1 MCRVLA
7 VHQFEVLDVFLYNFL
22 LHLMVV
28 YCMHLVL
35 MCVGWFQLSFLSVT
49 PSITA
54 LWSEHRSLGLLTSF
68 GTQDVVS
75 CCKCSTYT
83 KDLVF
88 PLGVKLWIAISSHSS
103 CPSNLVSSCLLH
115 LQSLRAAWEVL
126 QLQQWGRLVF
136 PRLGGGPCTTST
148 QLSGNCPRSPSHVRL
163 QLGAGPKKLPRE
175 IWKAKEKQQPFFVL
189 WSCQKFYSAHARWGS
204 DGSTRRRRAEPRQ
217 PPPSAAYP
225 PLLGGPGSGVCNSAA
240 IGAATL
246 QGWEERKTDGG
257 SGLSL

>member
-1 MCRVLA
+1 M
-7 VHQFEVLDVFLYNFL
+7 
-22 LHLMVV
+22 
-28 YCMHLVL
+28 
-35 MCVGWFQLSFLSVT
+35 T

-103 CPSNLVSSCLLH
+103 CPSNLVSACLLH
-115 LQSLRAAWEVL
+115 LQSLGAAWQML

-148 QLSGNCPRSPSHVRL
+148 QLSGNCPRSPFHVRL
-163 QLGAGPKKLPRE
+163 QLGAGPDKPPRE
-175 IWKAKEKQQPFFVL
+175 IWKAKEKQQPFLRALKLPEVL
-189 WSCQKFYSAHARWGS
+189 LSSC
-204 DGSTRRRRAEPRQ
+204 
-217 PPPSAAYP
+217 
-225 PLLGGPGSGVCNSAA
+225 
-240 IGAATL
+240 TL
-246 QGWEERKTDGG
+246 RI
-257 SGLSL
+257 